1 MLLDV
6 VLLLVGFAVLV
17 GGGELLVRGGGAL
30 ARALGMSPLVVGLT
44 VVAAATSAP
53 ELAVTLL
60 ATLEGSPGLAVG
72 NVVGSN
78 LANVLLVVGV
88 AALLLPLAVGR
99 QTLRVDLPVVIAVS
113 ALALLLVQDGA
124 VGRLDG
130 AVLLAV
136 VAAHM
141 TWTVRAGRRA
151 ERERAPR
158 EVVGDGEDDHGAA
171 AGRGRGREV
180 GRDLALVVAGVALLV
195 GGSQALVTSA
205 GSIAAS
211 LGVSDL
217 VVGLTVVAVGTSL
230 PELATAVIAIV
241 RGQRDL
247 GIGNVVGSNLFNVG
261 GVLAL
266 TGLVTPGGVAV
277 EAGARTVDLP
287 LMLASTVLLLA
298 LALCASRVSRRD
310 GALLLG
316 GYVAYLAY
324 VVLDATG
331 SALLEPYV
339 GAVLVALAL
348 VAVVVAVSVAREVRG
363 RVRPVAA

>member
-130 AVLLAV
+130 ALLLAV

-141 TWTVRAGRRA
+141 TWTVRAGRCA
-151 ERERAPR
+151 ERERARR
-158 EVVGDGEDDHGAA
+158 EVVGAGGCPYEVGQAA
-171 AGRGRGREV
+171 RAGRG
-180 GRDLALVVAGVALLV
+180 
-195 GGSQALVTSA
+195 S
-205 GSIAAS
+205 
-211 LGVSDL
+211 
-217 VVGLTVVAVGTSL
+217 
-230 PELATAVIAIV
+230 
-241 RGQRDL
+241 
-247 GIGNVVGSNLFNVG
+247 
-261 GVLAL
+261 
-266 TGLVTPGGVAV
+266 
-277 EAGARTVDLP
+277 
-287 LMLASTVLLLA
+287 
-298 LALCASRVSRRD
+298 
-310 GALLLG
+310 
-316 GYVAYLAY
+316 
-324 VVLDATG
+324 
-331 SALLEPYV
+331 
-339 GAVLVALAL
+339 
-348 VAVVVAVSVAREVRG
+348 
-363 RVRPVAA
+363 